1 MLFIQITGIHLQT
14 QIINSQ
20 GIITL
25 QSIHSLCTHD
35 LQSEP
40 NLELFGLRRVLNTL
54 QFNYKVKKCLS
65 RSAKFTLLN
74 KILLFKYMNSPCCTL
89 SSIIKVA
96 KIYRTNSYRYM
107 YIIYI

>member
-54 QFNYKVKKCLS
+54 QLNYKVKKCLS
-65 RSAKFTLLN
+65 RSAKLMLLN
-74 KILLFKYMNSPCCTL
+74 KHSTFQIHEQPLL
-89 SSIIKVA
+89 
-96 KIYRTNSYRYM
+96 
-107 YIIYI
+107 YIIFHN